1 MRCPRSS
8 AGRGA
13 QGAGRS
19 RESLRPADALRRLVI
34 EREVGSVNARVARH
48 DVRLKRLDQVDL
60 AQAHQA
66 EAALAES
73 RHHDGL
79 SGAFVAHHRPPPWG
93 RTSNGPWLLTVQEP
107 SAREGGSGALMRLGG
122 RHRRLAEGTV
132 RTTLRSTRH
141 SLDDLAIAE
150 KGRPERLG
158 GSLRAHWGDTALTCR
173 SRHVPPAGPPWGSM
187 ADRAPTVLGDAPTPH

>member
-19 RESLRPADALRRLVI
+19 RESLGPADTLRRLAI
-34 EREVGSVNARVARH
+34 EREVGSVNARAARH
-48 DVRLKRLDQVDL
+48 DVRLERLDQVDL

-66 EAALAES
+66 EAAQAET
-73 RHHDGL
+73 RRHDGS
-79 SGAFVAHHRPPPWG
+79 SGAFVTHHRPPPWG
-93 RTSNGPWLLTVQEP
+93 RTSNGPWLLRVQEP

-122 RHRRLAEGTV
+122 RHRRLAE
-132 RTTLRSTRH
+132 RTGRTMLRSTRH

-150 KGRPERLG
+150 RGARSAWGGRSGRI
-158 GSLRAHWGDTALTCR
+158 WGDTALTCR